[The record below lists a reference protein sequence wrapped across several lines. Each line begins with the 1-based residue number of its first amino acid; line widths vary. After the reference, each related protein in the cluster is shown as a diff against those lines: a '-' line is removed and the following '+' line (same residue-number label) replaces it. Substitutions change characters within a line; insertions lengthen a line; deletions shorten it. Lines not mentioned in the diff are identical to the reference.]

1 MAITASFS
9 VSQNA
14 TSPQNVV
21 ITDTSTGSYDTI
33 VGRRVY
39 VQNSDGEYLTGNGSV
54 NYDNWLLAN
63 LSITLSILSA
73 STACNIKVDW
83 VDISGNVVNSVNA
96 NYGLSQFSKQFFF
109 YLIQQQGLNPGTYQD
124 TTYSSNIALFWSN
137 VIGGDNAITYGND
150 LAGAQQCYD
159 RANQMEENE
168 SYYF

>member
-9 VSQNA
+9 VSQSA
-14 TSPQNVV
+14 TTPENVTV
-21 ITDTSTGSYDTI
+21 TDTSTGTYDTI
-33 VGRRVY
+33 THRRVY
-39 VQNSDGEYLTGNGSV
+39 VQNSDGEYLTGDGSV
-54 NYDNWLLAN
+54 DYDEWPLAN
-63 LSITLSILSA
+63 LSITLDILSQ
-73 STACNIKVDW
+73 STAANIKVDW
-83 VDISGNVVNSVNA
+83 LNVSNVVVNSVNT

>member
-1 MAITASFS
+1 MAISPSFS
-9 VSQNA
+9 VSQSA
-14 TSPQNVV
+14 TNPGSIT
-21 ITDTSTGSYDTI
+21 ITDTSIGTYGTI

-39 VQNSDGEYLTGNGSV
+39 IQNSLGEYLTGNGSV
-54 NYDNWLLAN
+54 NYDSWLLAN
-63 LSITLSILSA
+63 LSVTLDILTQ
-73 STACNIKVDW
+73 STACNVKIDW
-83 VDISGNVVNSVNA
+83 VDISGNVVNSDND

-109 YLIQQQGLNPGTYQD
+109 YLISQQGLNPGTYQD

-150 LAGAQQCYD
+150 LSGAQQCYD